1 MNVELARTYGELLPL
16 SRSTYGQLLP
26 HLANLLGAD
35 ELSTVAAA
43 YMSHIGYEELRQSR
57 EHPDE
62 ARSAAL
68 EGILLAQ
75 QSAIA
80 RLKERAFTSVQRAQL
95 S

>member
-1 MNVELARTYGELLPL
+1 MLSLRRPTANLPL
-16 SRSTYGQLLP
+16 SRSTYEQLLP
-26 HLANLLGAD
+26 HLANLLGAA

-43 YMSHIGYEELRQSR
+43 YMSHIGYEQLRQSR
-57 EHPDE
+57 WHPED

-75 QSAIA
+75 QAAIGW
-80 RLKERAFTSVQRAQL
+80 LKERAFTAEEHAQL